1 MPVEAHVPV
10 GCDRTWKL
18 YHVYSSPDSCVF
30 TFFFYHTLYFLPRIE
45 CSVVLQLCVVLATS
59 LIAFMSVTV
68 CLWEG
73 QRHLRSKSKSFQ
85 LWIHLF
91 ETITSCY
98 IPSFKILSKLY
109 LIQLII
115 GGNKVERNWY
125 ETEPGRFHSNDLYH
139 QILCCKTCPIW
150 RFASTSFGINFCIK
164 LETLQWQYHIWI

>member
-1 MPVEAHVPV
+1 MSLWAVIVP
-10 GCDRTWKL
+10 GNSTTCTL
-18 YHVYSSPDSCVF
+18 AQIHVYSH
-30 TFFFYHTLYFLPRIE
+30 FFLSYIMLSAKNWVQRCATVVCGSGYITHSFYVSHCLPLRRSE
-45 CSVVLQLCVVLATS
+45 LK
-59 LIAFMSVTV
+59 
-68 CLWEG
+68 
-73 QRHLRSKSKSFQ
+73 LRSKLKSFQ

-150 RFASTSFGINFCIK
+150 RFASTSFGINFYIK